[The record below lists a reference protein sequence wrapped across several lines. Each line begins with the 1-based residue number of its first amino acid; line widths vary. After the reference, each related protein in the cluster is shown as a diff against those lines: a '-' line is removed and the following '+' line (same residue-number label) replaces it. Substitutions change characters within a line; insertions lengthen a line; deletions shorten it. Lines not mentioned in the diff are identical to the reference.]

1 VRGPWEDGL
10 SWRLILTA
18 VGAHTEMLPAIK
30 IFWSLSKKSD
40 E

>member
-1 VRGPWEDGL
+1 VRGPREDGL

-18 VGAHTEMLPAIK
+18 VGDPEMLPAIK
-30 IFWSLSKKSD
+30 IFWSLSKKIN